1 MYIMAAGGKQIINS
15 EFVERFCLSEKEDAI
30 LIVASYSDTRPPVTM
45 ARYAN
50 MDESRDALGKLM
62 GALAGGQAYFD
73 MPESILYYEEH
84 VRKDARVKRRGGS

>member
-15 EFVERFCLSEKEDAI
+15 EFVERFCLSEKEDAV
-30 LIVASYSDTRPPVTM
+30 LIVASYSDTRPTVTM